1 MYQIYALYYGYLFS
15 NQTLLQLKKYESEAN
30 VKPMTPSKI
39 PVGNF
44 RKAHLIDFPEA

>member
-1 MYQIYALYYGYLFS
+1 MRFYDLVKYLEVF
-15 NQTLLQLKKYESEAN
+15 NQTLLQLKKFESEAN

-44 RKAHLIDFPEA
+44 RKAHLIDFLES